1 MSKKRSPN
9 FTSKAIQILI
19 DDMEINKSLLYNR
32 LSNTITHI
40 AKKRAREAA
49 CAKINV
55 VNDTDHL
62 RTVEEIGK
70 KMYLLR

>member
-9 FTSKAIQILI
+9 FTSKEIQILI

-32 LSNTITHI
+32 LSNTTTNI

-49 CAKINV
+49 CAKINA

-62 RTVEEIGK
+62 GTVEEI
-70 KMYLLR
+70 

>member
-9 FTSKAIQILI
+9 FTSKEIQILI

-40 AKKRAREAA
+40 AKKRA
-49 CAKINV
+49 
-55 VNDTDHL
+55 
-62 RTVEEIGK
+62 
-70 KMYLLR
+70 